1 MIELPLGL
9 SQWDL
14 NFKKIKTEDIYVYV
28 EVQVEQTVP
37 LMLNTAE
44 EALNRLKMPMK
55 PMLIS
60 LLPRMRSALPT
71 SSPED
76 RASRFMFHR
85 LERLERDGIF
95 RSNLKG

>member
-1 MIELPLGL
+1 MYTSRFRL
-9 SQWDL
+9 SSSQQ
-14 NFKKIKTEDIYVYV
+14 KVKAQT
-28 EVQVEQTVP
+28 VEQTVP

-85 LERLERDGIF
+85 LERLERDGIL